1 MNNKEVVIL
10 DPKATEAVRELVGG
24 GGSSITTVKAG
35 QKIRIDLSN
44 YTGYIY
50 ENDVMDFHN
59 NPMYVFVCYLVPEL
73 PTGPIINSNYIG
85 FEDNGRGD
93 YMVAMIINTAH
104 TQLLCECGY
113 ANENNEYTSLMPV
126 TVVYESDTPISY
138 DQGHIPPEVLASLPT
153 IEMAVTEDLVGNLLL
168 PSDWNNVPFE
178 LVD

>member
-1 MNNKEVVIL
+1 MSKNQVYFDESARQVYSEVY
-10 DPKATEAVRELVGG
+10 GG

-44 YTGYIY
+44 YTGQIY

-59 NPMYVFVCYLVPEL
+59 NPMNVFVCCLVPEL
-73 PTGPIINSNYIG
+73 SIGPIIDSNYIHFYENDKG
-85 FEDNGRGD
+85 N

-113 ANENNEYTSLMPV
+113 ADENNNYTSLMPA
-126 TVVYESDTPISY
+126 TVVYESDTPIGY

-153 IEMAVTEDLVGNLLL
+153 IEMSVTEDLVGNVLY
-168 PSDWNNVPFE
+168 PIDWDNVPFE